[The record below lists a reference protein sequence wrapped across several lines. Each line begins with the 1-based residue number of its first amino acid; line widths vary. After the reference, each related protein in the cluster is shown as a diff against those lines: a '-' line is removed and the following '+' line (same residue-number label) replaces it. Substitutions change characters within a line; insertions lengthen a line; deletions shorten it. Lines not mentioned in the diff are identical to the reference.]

1 MCFSE
6 QASIVSFTAGILGSA
21 LCFSLGTI
29 PDKVIGLF
37 LVYVSL
43 MQGIEFLLWRHQIC
57 DDYNRILSIASMV
70 FVNTQPIV
78 LGLIILYFAGQ
89 KMVSWRINLIVA
101 LILIY
106 AIVITGYSI
115 PFLADTTNQCILKN
129 ETNHL
134 RWKWNAREGSSY
146 VYTLYVII
154 LCCLFILGL
163 KYGLFFAGVTVFT
176 HLSSL
181 LLYPTSVAGSIWC
194 YYVAYFPILYFIAR
208 VSS

>member
-29 PDKVIGLF
+29 PDKVGGFF
-37 LVYVSL
+37 LGYVSL

-89 KMVSWRINLIVA
+89 KMVSWRIASILA
-101 LILIY
+101 LISIY
-106 AIVITGYSI
+106 TLVITGYSI
-115 PFLADTTNQCILKN
+115 PFLADTSNQCILKN
-129 ETNHL
+129 KTNHL
-134 RWKWNAREGSSY
+134 QWKWNTREGSSY
-146 VYTLYVII
+146 VYTLYII
-154 LCCLFILGL
+154 TICCLFILGV
-163 KYGLFFAGVTVFT
+163 KYGVFFAGISLF
-176 HLSSL
+176 SL
-181 LLYPTSVAGSIWC
+181 LTSKILYPDSVVGSLWC
-194 YYVAYFPILYFIAR
+194 YYVAFLPILYFIAR